1 MHTTLVVTT
10 SQQRAAQITG
20 ISEHYIRNYGTTGT
34 AMAGLEPNTH
44 YVEVE
49 KSGENPFI
57 FSEQEIGVPMLW
69 AEFKAKV
76 DNHRKECPTHR
87 DTLMKYAR

>member
-1 MHTTLVVTT
+1 MTLIVTT
-10 SQQRAAQITG
+10 SQHRAAQITG
-20 ISEHYIRNYGTTGT
+20 VSEHYLRNYGYSI
-34 AMAGLEPNTH
+34 APNPELNPHTH

-57 FSEQEIGVPMLW
+57 FAEQEINVPMLFS
-69 AEFKAKV
+69 AFKSKV
-76 DNHRKECPTHR
+76 DAHRAECPTHR